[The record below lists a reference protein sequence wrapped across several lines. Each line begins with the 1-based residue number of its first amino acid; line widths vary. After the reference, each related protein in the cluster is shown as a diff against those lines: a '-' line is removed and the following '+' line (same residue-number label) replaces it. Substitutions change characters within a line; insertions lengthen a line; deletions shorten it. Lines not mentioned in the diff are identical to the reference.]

1 MIRRRRNILALILAV
16 VISSTLS
23 YRVRAAF
30 PTTKRLAG
38 ADRYTTSLKVAQDG
52 WTSSYYAILA
62 CGEDYPDALSSVPLA
77 KKYDAPI
84 LLTHRSYIDSAVLQE
99 LQSLNVGKV
108 FVIGGAGAVN
118 DRILSQLNT
127 LGMQTE
133 RIGGADRYET
143 SVKIAEKFGKVDTLT
158 VATGQDYADA
168 ISIGSVAAAMGVPV
182 ILVPKNIMPDS
193 VKNYVK
199 NLDRLK
205 NDDGSTT
212 SSDGSTTSNTFK
224 GFKVFVVG
232 DNSIISDNVTGEF
245 ENIGDNTSDGDIS
258 SENPVKVERITGD
271 NKYTRN
277 INVMARFLEKSQGES
292 VDTEKDNYSNS
303 DANKSTQYSTE
314 NDLLSLK
321 NLYIASGEGFA
332 DALSG
337 AALAAKTK
345 SPVILSGP
353 SNGQA
358 LKDFI
363 LSKSPNYGSDSTYP
377 EYLTVLGG
385 EGVMPSATVNQ
396 IFGTVAF
403 DNNVDVN
410 NGSSTSSDGST
421 VIKFRDNQFERAV
434 RNKVGIQDRELHYS
448 DLKNVTS
455 LDLSNQ
461 GITDISGIQNFVSLK
476 RLDLS
481 YNSIEDIS
489 QLIGLTQLEELNLSH
504 NIIEDVS
511 YISNLSSL
519 KVLNLSD
526 NLIDDFDHS
535 RRLYKVDDSDEKYER
550 LSDNVFTNL
559 THLVSLDLSNVDE
572 KSNSYPY
579 YYSGD
584 RNKISDISNLEDLVN
599 LTYLNLQGTS
609 VSSLDDL
616 KKLTKLD
623 TLNISHS
630 NISDL
635 DDLKTLKSITHLD
648 ISYNSLNTTDVK
660 ALRELTNLKY
670 LDASNNDIDDVS
682 VLRGLGSLTTLYL
695 EDNPI
700 KDYTPILDVTK
711 SLYYKDFYILNPTG
725 DEVYSTNE
733 DINSMIKNEIS
744 TFEQSYS
751 YANYD
756 KLKFRQL
763 YKSYDTG
770 SYSDQLARL
779 NADKELI
786 NVRITK
792 GSFTDKEL
800 TQARKDLENIG
811 NQLADIQKKED
822 MNSAVKNL
830 EANLSGVIK
839 STEREKIINKINY
852 LYSDYRYDYYRTEL
866 SRCNSDIDNLK
877 AQGQLI
883 ASESPSYE
891 GSKNLEYIQYE
902 LDKRQRDRDFAQEK
916 VNTYDNYRN
925 FFNAITA
932 VLEEN

>member
-1 MIRRRRNILALILAV
+1 VIRRRKNILALILAV
-16 VISSTLS
+16 AFSSTLS
-23 YRVRAAF
+23 YKVSAAF

-38 ADRYTTSLKVAQDG
+38 ADRYITSLKVAQDG
-52 WTSSYYAILA
+52 WNSSYYAILA

-84 LLTHRSYIDSAVLQE
+84 LLTHRTYIDSSVLEE
-99 LQSLNVGKV
+99 LKSLNVGKV
-108 FVIGGAGAVN
+108 FVIGGTGSVN
-118 DRILSQLNT
+118 DRILSQLNS

-205 NDDGSTT
+205 TDDGSSTTTTT
-212 SSDGSTTSNTFK
+212 STFK
-224 GFKVFVVG
+224 GYKVFVVG
-232 DNSIISDNVTGEF
+232 DSSIISDNVTREF
-245 ENIGDNTSDGDIS
+245 ENIGNDTSSIS
-258 SENPVKVERITGD
+258 GENPVKVERITGD

-277 INVMARFLEKSQGES
+277 INIMARFLEKSEGES
-292 VDTEKDNYSNS
+292 VDPDRYSNG
-303 DANKSTQYSTE
+303 DDDDETTQYSTE

-345 SPVILSGP
+345 SPVVLSGP
-353 SNGQA
+353 SNGDVI
-358 LKDFI
+358 KNFI
-363 LSKSPNYGSDSTYP
+363 LSKSPNYNADSTFP

-385 EGVMPSATVNQ
+385 EAVMPSVAVNQ
-396 IFGTVAF
+396 IFGNVAF
-403 DNNVDVN
+403 DNTVDFNGSSDNSVDVN
-410 NGSSTSSDGST
+410 DSTP
-421 VIKFRDNQFERAV
+421 VKFRDNQFERLI
-434 RNKVGIQDRELHYS
+434 RNKVGIQDREIHYS
-448 DLKNVTS
+448 DLRNITS

-461 GITDISGIQNFVSLK
+461 GITDISGIQNCTNLK

-481 YNSIEDIS
+481 YNSIEKLSPIIS
-489 QLIGLTQLEELNLSH
+489 LTQLEELNLSH
-504 NIIEDVS
+504 NQIEDIS

-519 KVLNLSD
+519 KNLNLSD
-526 NLIDDFDHS
+526 NLIDDLKHS
-535 RRLYKVDDSDEKYER
+535 RKLYKDDDDDDEYEEV
-550 LSDNVFTNL
+550 SENVFKNL
-559 THLVSLDLSNVDE
+559 THLVSLDLSNADE
-572 KSNSYPY
+572 KSNRYPY
-579 YYSGD
+579 YYNKD
-584 RNKISDISNLEDLVN
+584 RNKISSIENLKDLVN
-599 LTYLNLQGTS
+599 LTYLNLQSTS
-609 VSSLDDL
+609 VSNLDYL
-616 KKLTKLD
+616 EKMTKLD

-630 NISDL
+630 NVSSL
-635 DDLKTLKSITHLD
+635 DDLKKVKSITHLD
-648 ISYNSLNTTDVK
+648 ISYNLLNTSDVK
-660 ALRELTNLKY
+660 ALKELTKLKY

-700 KDYTPILDVTK
+700 KDYTPILDSSK

-725 DEVYSTNE
+725 DEVYSSNE
-733 DINSMIKNEIS
+733 DLNAMIKNQIS
-744 TFEQSYS
+744 TFAQSYS
-751 YANYD
+751 YDNYD
-756 KLKFRQL
+756 KLKYRQL
-763 YKSYDTG
+763 YKSYDSG
-770 SYSDQLARL
+770 SYDDELAKL
-779 NADKELI
+779 NADRELTNI
-786 NVRITK
+786 RISK
-792 GSFTDKEL
+792 GNFTDKEL
-800 TQARKDLENIG
+800 MQMRKSLDNIS
-811 NQLADIQKKED
+811 NQIADIKRKEE
-822 MNSAVKNL
+822 MNYTVKNL

-839 STEREKIINKINY
+839 PIEREKIINKINY
-852 LYSDYRYDYYRTEL
+852 GYSDYRYDYYRTEL
-866 SRCNSDIDNLK
+866 SRCNEDIDILK

-891 GSKNLEYIQYE
+891 GSNNLEYIQYQ

-916 VNTYDNYRN
+916 INTYDNYRN

-932 VLEEN
+932 VLDEN

>member
-1 MIRRRRNILALILAV
+1 MIRRRKNILALILAV

-23 YRVRAAF
+23 YKVRAAF

-84 LLTHRSYIDSAVLQE
+84 LLSHRNYIDGAVLQE

-108 FVIGGAGAVN
+108 FIIGGTGAVN
-118 DRILSQLNT
+118 DRILNQLNS

-205 NDDGSTT
+205 NDDGSTIGN
-212 SSDGSTTSNTFK
+212 SDNSNAENTFK
-224 GFKVFVVG
+224 GYKVFVVG
-232 DNSIISDNVTGEF
+232 DNNIISDNVTREF
-245 ENIGDNTSDGDIS
+245 ENIGDSTSDDVS

-271 NKYTRN
+271 DKYTRN
-277 INVMARFLEKSQGES
+277 INIMARFLEKSKGES
-292 VDTEKDNYSNS
+292 VDTERDDYDNDKDNE
-303 DANKSTQYSTE
+303 STQYSTE

-385 EGVMPSATVNQ
+385 EAVMPPATVNQ

-403 DNNVDVN
+403 DSNTDFN

-434 RNKVGIQDRELHYS
+434 RNKVGIQDREIHYS

-461 GITDISGIQNFVSLK
+461 GITDISGIQNFVNLK

-489 QLIGLTQLEELNLSH
+489 QLIALTQLEELNLSH

-526 NLIDDFDHS
+526 NLIDDLDHS
-535 RRLYKVDDSDEKYER
+535 RRLYKDDDDDDKYER
-550 LSDNVFTNL
+550 LSDNVFTKL
-559 THLVSLDLSNVDE
+559 TKLVSLDLSNVDE

-584 RNKISDISNLEDLVN
+584 RNKISSVDNLEDLVN

-609 VSSLDDL
+609 VSDL
-616 KKLTKLD
+616 SDLEKLTKLD

-630 NISDL
+630 SISDL
-635 DDLKTLKSITHLD
+635 DDLEDLKNITHLD
-648 ISYNSLNTTDVK
+648 ISYNSLNSTDVK
-660 ALRELTNLKY
+660 TLRQLTKLKY

-682 VLRGLGSLTTLYL
+682 VLRGLGSLTTLYI

-700 KDYTPILDVTK
+700 KDYTPILDVSR

-725 DEVYSTNE
+725 DEVYSIN
-733 DINSMIKNEIS
+733 DDLNSMIKNQIS
-744 TFEQSYS
+744 TFAQSYS
-751 YANYD
+751 YGSYD
-756 KLKFRQL
+756 KLKYRQL
-763 YKSYDTG
+763 YKSYDSG
-770 SYSDQLARL
+770 SYSDELSKL
-779 NADKELI
+779 NADKELT
-786 NVRITK
+786 NLRITK
-792 GSFTDKEL
+792 GKFTDKEL
-800 TQARKDLENIG
+800 AQSRKNLENIS
-811 NQLADIQKKED
+811 NKIADIKKKED

-830 EANLSGVIK
+830 EANLAGVIK
-839 STEREKIINKINY
+839 PVDREKIINKINY
-852 LYSDYRYDYYRTEL
+852 VYADYRYDYYRTEL
-866 SRCNSDIDNLK
+866 SRCNADIDILK
-877 AQGQLI
+877 AQGQLLS
-883 ASESPSYE
+883 SESPSYE

-902 LDKRQRDRDFAQEK
+902 LDRRQRDRDLAQGK
-916 VNTYDNYRN
+916 INTYDNYRN

>member
-1 MIRRRRNILALILAV
+1 MIRRRKNILALILAV

-23 YRVRAAF
+23 YKVSAAF

-38 ADRYTTSLKVAQDG
+38 SDRYITSLKVAQEG
-52 WTSSYYAILA
+52 WSSSYYAILA

-84 LLTHRSYIDSAVLQE
+84 LLTHRNYIDSSVIEE
-99 LQSLNVGKV
+99 LKSLNVGKV
-108 FVIGGAGAVN
+108 FVIGGAGSVS
-118 DRILSQLNT
+118 DGILSQINSS
-127 LGMQTE
+127 GMQTE

-168 ISIGSVAAAMGVPV
+168 ISIGSVAASMGVPV

-199 NLDRLK
+199 NLDRIK
-205 NDDGSTT
+205 NDDGTGT
-212 SSDGSTTSNTFK
+212 SDSTSNFK
-224 GFKVFVVG
+224 GYKVFVVG
-232 DNSIISDNVTGEF
+232 DSNIISDNVTREF
-245 ENIGDNTSDGDIS
+245 EGIGNNDSGIS
-258 SENPVKVERITGD
+258 PENPVSVERITGD

-277 INVMARFLEKSQGES
+277 INIMARFLEKSEGES
-292 VDTEKDNYSNS
+292 VDTDGNNYNNNDDN
-303 DANKSTQYSTE
+303 KTTQYSTE

-345 SPVILSGP
+345 SPVVLSGP
-353 SNGQA
+353 SNGDVI
-358 LKDFI
+358 KNFI
-363 LSKSPNYGSDSTYP
+363 LSKSPNYNADSTYP

-385 EGVMPSATVNQ
+385 EAVMPSAAVNQ

-403 DNNVDVN
+403 DNTAYFTPSDD
-410 NGSSTSSDGST
+410 STP
-421 VIKFRDNQFERAV
+421 VKFRDNQFERLI
-434 RNKVGIQDRELHYS
+434 RNTVKIQDRELHYS
-448 DLKNVTS
+448 DLRNITS

-461 GITDISGIQNFVSLK
+461 GITDIAGIQNCTNLKSLN
-476 RLDLS
+476 LS
-481 YNSIEDIS
+481 YNSIEDIAPI
-489 QLIGLTQLEELNLSH
+489 IGLTQLEDLNLSH
-504 NIIEDVS
+504 NQIEDIS

-519 KVLNLSD
+519 KSLNLSD
-526 NLIDDFDHS
+526 NLIDDLDHS
-535 RRLYKVDDSDEKYER
+535 RRSYKDSSSNSSNGYEE
-550 LSDNVFTNL
+550 LSDNVFKNL
-559 THLVSLDLSNVDE
+559 THLVSLDLSNPDE
-572 KSNSYPY
+572 KSSSYPY

-584 RNKISDISNLEDLVN
+584 RNKISSIDNLKDLVN

-609 VSSLDDL
+609 ASNLSYLE
-616 KKLTKLD
+616 KMTKLD

-630 NISDL
+630 NVSGL
-635 DDLKTLKSITHLD
+635 DDLKKVTSITHLD

-660 ALRELTNLKY
+660 ALRELTKLKY

-682 VLRGLGSLTTLYL
+682 VLRGLGNLTTLYV

-700 KDYTPILDVTK
+700 KDYTPILDSSM

-725 DEVYSTNE
+725 DEVYSSNE
-733 DINSMIKNEIS
+733 DLNAEMKNEIS

-751 YANYD
+751 YGDYD
-756 KLKFRQL
+756 KLKYRQL
-763 YKSYDTG
+763 YKSYDSA
-770 SYSDQLARL
+770 SYNDELAKL
-779 NADKELI
+779 N
-786 NVRITK
+786 
-792 GSFTDKEL
+792 TDREL
-800 TQARKDLENIG
+800 TNLRISKGNFTEKQLIQAKKDLDNIS
-811 NQLADIQKKED
+811 NQIADIKKKED
-822 MNSAVKNL
+822 MNNAVKNL

-839 STEREKIINKINY
+839 PIEREKIINKINY
-852 LYSDYRYDYYRTEL
+852 AYSDYRYDYYRTEF
-866 SRCNSDIDNLK
+866 SRSNEDIDILK

-883 ASESPSYE
+883 SSQGPSYE
-891 GSKNLEYIQYE
+891 GSNTLEDIQYQ
-902 LDKRQRDRDFAQEK
+902 LDKRQRDRDLAQEK
-916 VNTYDNYRN
+916 INTYDNYRN